1 MVSRLDVS
9 IKIINHIKRL
19 LINFISNYDLFN
31 SFSYYDM
38 PANEVHK
45 LINAIDNNK
54 TDFNSPLTISKE
66 LRDLLKIAE
75 PNESIDELKQQMKDE
90 SNQLKQQIKEM
101 QELLDNFIKNSN
113 ASNSSSSIDNSKID
127 EIIKETEK

>member
-19 LINFISNYDLFN
+19 LINFIFN
-31 SFSYYDM
+31 YYDM

-75 PNESIDELKQQMKDE
+75 PNESIDELKQQIKDE
-90 SNQLKQQIKEM
+90 NNQTKELMQQLVKDENNQTKELM
-101 QELLDNFIKNSN
+101 Q
-113 ASNSSSSIDNSKID
+113 
-127 EIIKETEK
+127 